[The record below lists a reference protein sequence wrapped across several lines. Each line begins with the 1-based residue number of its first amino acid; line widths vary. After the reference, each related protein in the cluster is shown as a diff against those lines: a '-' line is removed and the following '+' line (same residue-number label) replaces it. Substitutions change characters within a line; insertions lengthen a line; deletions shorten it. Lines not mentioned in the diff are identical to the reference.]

1 MSAHALLQVFLA
13 LTVLLV
19 LSAVIGILGYGTA
32 RQGGAPVA
40 AAVDR
45 GTLAFFSAMTLGL
58 ALIGILLT
66 AL

>member
-1 MSAHALLQVFLA
+1 M
-13 LTVLLV
+13 LLV